1 MVGAAVSNAWVPKDK
16 EAPRVGQAR
25 GGARAGRC
33 ATHVNRQIATELHTR
48 RQLCGAEI
56 EQHVHL
62 LLPLPLPLLAA
73 ALPIRAHRC
82 LHQGGQLRH
91 RVQRARLRHSR
102 GSGAGGNER
111 T

>member
-1 MVGAAVSNAWVPKDK
+1 MVGAAVSSAWVPKEEK
-16 EAPRVGQAR
+16 APRVGQAW
-25 GGARAGRC
+25 GGARAGQC
-33 ATHVNRQIATELHTR
+33 ATHVNRQIASELDAR
-48 RQLCGAEI
+48 RQLRGAEI

-91 RVQRARLRHSR
+91 RVQRARLRHFARFRR
-102 GSGAGGNER
+102 GWQ
-111 T
+111 